1 MINFLRKLLFPIAI
15 IYWFVTFV
23 RNLLYD
29 LDFFKSKS
37 YNLPIIAI
45 GNLSAGGTGK
55 TPHTEYLIRLLKN
68 NYKVAVLSRGYKRST
83 KGFVVANEAVS
94 ASELGDESYQIYTKF
109 TDVTVAV
116 CEDRQTGIEN
126 LIYTKNPDVIFL
138 DDAFQHRKVKASFY
152 ILLTAYDD
160 LFSDDYILPFGNLRE
175 SAIGKK
181 RANLVIVTKCPAT
194 LSEVEQDKVKQ
205 KLGVHVP
212 VFFTSIDYDTE
223 VFSAVKGINVSNVI
237 SKEKVIVAGIA
248 KPKYFVDYL
257 NSGKDK
263 VLIYPDHHNFSAQ
276 EISELNALSQDKMLV
291 TTEKDF
297 VRLNGKIKPDNL
309 FYLPIK
315 VKFLNLETEFQS
327 VISNIITLGNKN

>member
-1 MINFLRKLLFPIAI
+1 MKLLRKILFPIAF
-15 IYWFVTFV
+15 IYWLVTFI
-23 RNLLYD
+23 RNWLYD
-29 LDFFKSKS
+29 INFFKSKS

-55 TPHTEYLIRLLKN
+55 TPHTEYLIRLLKDSH
-68 NYKVAVLSRGYKRST
+68 KVAVLSRGYKRST
-83 KGFVVANEAVS
+83 KGFVLANEAVS
-94 ASELGDESYQIYTKF
+94 AGELGDESYQIHTKF
-109 TDVTVAV
+109 PDVSVAV

-126 LIYTKNPDVIFL
+126 LISNINPDVILL
-138 DDAFQHRKVKASFY
+138 DDAFQHRKVNAQYY

-194 LSEVEQDKVKQ
+194 LSEQEQAKVKQ
-205 KLGVHVP
+205 KLKVKGS

-223 VFSAVKGINVSNVI
+223 VFGADNSMNVSEI
-237 SKEKVIVAGIA
+237 IAKEKVIVAGIA

-257 NSGKDK
+257 NSGNDK
-263 VLIYPDHHNFSAQ
+263 VMIYSDHHNFSEQ
-276 EISELNALSQDKMLV
+276 EISELNSLAQDKIIV

-297 VRLNGKIKPDNL
+297 VRLNGKIKTKKL

-315 VKFLNLETEFQS
+315 VKFLNSENEFQS
-327 VISNIITLGNKN
+327 ILTKAINPQHKS